1 MSSPDDGVLSL
12 SSRTPWRS
20 PGRSWQRK
28 RPMSS
33 SASAPLL
40 KLHVH
45 PSSSAAL
52 LLGTTWNGSG
62 SPTNVVRIDKT
73 GKGFFNGGTQ
83 NSGADVAEAFA
94 VVGNVTEYEP
104 GDVLVIAPGHSR
116 TVTKASTPYS
126 TAVFGVH
133 ATKPGVL
140 LTERDV
146 DSDMSD
152 LVPMGVVGVLYTKVT
167 NEGGPIKAG
176 DLLVTSS
183 TPGHAM
189 KADPAK
195 LGFGMVLGKAL
206 EDLTVPTGVIQVFV
220 NVK

>member
-1 MSSPDDGVLSL
+1 M
-12 SSRTPWRS
+12 
-20 PGRSWQRK
+20 
-28 RPMSS
+28 
-33 SASAPLL
+33 
-40 KLHVH
+40 
-45 PSSSAAL
+45 
-52 LLGTTWNGSG
+52 
-62 SPTNVVRIDKT
+62 
-73 GKGFFNGGTQ
+73 
-83 NSGADVAEAFA
+83 
-94 VVGNVTEYEP
+94 
-104 GDVLVIAPGHSR
+104 
-116 TVTKASTPYS
+116 
-126 TAVFGVH
+126 H

-167 NEGGPIKAG
+167 NEGGPIEAG